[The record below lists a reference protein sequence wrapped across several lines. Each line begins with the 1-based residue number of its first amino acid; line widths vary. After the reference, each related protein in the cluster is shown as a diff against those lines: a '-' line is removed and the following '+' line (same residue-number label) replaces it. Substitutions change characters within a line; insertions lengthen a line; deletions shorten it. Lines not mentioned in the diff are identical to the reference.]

1 MDFMTQ
7 SLELMPNSSS
17 PGSQLDF
24 KQLLVE
30 LLAIDRQYKDKV
42 DLATAIPHFL
52 HLQSLIRCSVEHC
65 EGAIAEVDA
74 GRTLSGMALTRIA
87 FDHVIL
93 ASYLFQ
99 SPEGPDAS
107 KWIMQKNNI
116 ELAKNAVRAGAT
128 ENGKKLMDFAE
139 SESIEVDG
147 VKTKTSKIIKLFKE
161 RESLD
166 LLYSLLS
173 QAVHPNAAPSFYV
186 GLAEG
191 TGERQIR
198 RTSLYRDSH
207 SVEPFIFQILAVA
220 VLLDADLRSDSNI
233 RSQVLGLVGSNKVI
247 PELTL

>member
-1 MDFMTQ
+1 MTQ
-7 SLELMPNSSS
+7 SSELMPNSNS
-17 PGSQLDF
+17 PEAQLDY

-30 LLAIDRQYKDKV
+30 LIALDRQYKDKV
-42 DLATAIPHFL
+42 DLNTVVPHFL

-99 SPEGPDAS
+99 STEGPDAS
-107 KWIMQKNNI
+107 KWILQKNNR
-116 ELAKNAVRAGAT
+116 ELARDAVRAGAT
-128 ENGKKLMDFAE
+128 ENGKNLLDFAE
-139 SESIEVDG
+139 RESIDIDG
-147 VKTKTSKIIKLFKE
+147 VKTKTSKIIKLFQE
-161 RESLD
+161 REALE

-173 QAVHPNAAPSFYV
+173 QAVHPNAAPSFYI
-186 GLAEG
+186 GLAEE

-233 RSQVLGLVGSNKVI
+233 RTQVLGLVGSNKVI